1 MCYFS
6 TIFKC
11 LGNVNMM
18 NGIMPFFT
26 WRVVVTYVWFY
37 TRFQGKKGLHDEREI
52 PYTEKNFWLH
62 LLYKYLHLML
72 SFFSLSLCSNWYSKP
87 KFVCANIWTT
97 NCYCVLTCKRNSNKY
112 HASFI
117 ISNTRLKHKTL

>member
-6 TIFKC
+6 TIIWY

-37 TRFQGKKGLHDEREI
+37 IRFQGKRVCMMREKYLTKKI
-52 PYTEKNFWLH
+52 FWLH

-72 SFFSLSLCSNWYSKP
+72 SFFSLRLCSNWCSKP

-97 NCYCVLTCKRNSNKY
+97 NCYCVLTCKRNSNRY
-112 HASFI
+112 HASFN